1 MARYGTLLTPLADGA
16 EASMTLSASRE
27 DTVIGLVKTDHASE
41 VYIDQSSDGV
51 NWDYRKTIVL
61 VADVGQGF
69 SDTIYGTHIKI
80 TVKNGAGA
88 AQTYLRLSAK
98 FGSAGDS

>member
-16 EASMTLSASRE
+16 EASFTMSASRE
-27 DTVIGLVKTDHASE
+27 DNVIGLVKASRAGQ
-41 VYIDQSSDGV
+41 VFIDQSSDGT
-51 NWDYRKTIVL
+51 NWDYRTTLTL

-69 SDTIYGTHIKI
+69 SVPIYGTSVKI
-80 TVKNGAGA
+80 TVKNDAGA